1 MAFLSGGV
9 QLDLVADFGFDLA
22 AFDYDAMVYS
32 FILYFPTCKIVLK
45 HFWLDQIHLLL
56 FGYIA
61 HYEVVVSGVSIK
73 GQHQNERQRCT
84 LKWESCCLLCLF
96 KLIENVFLQLVEFE
110 TQATA
115 GVITWDVSAVLGY
128 PGETWMV
135 LSDAWSFMWPGFFQE
150 ADTQLVLETAQAYW
164 QSYDGGG
171 QLFAHYI
178 Q

>member
-1 MAFLSGGV
+1 MWILLAGHVTLHGHFLIFWFSPGLSADASVQILKCDDIVGIDGEFRFTATTVTMAFLSGGV

-73 GQHQNERQRCT
+73 G
-84 LKWESCCLLCLF
+84 
-96 KLIENVFLQLVEFE
+96 
-110 TQATA
+110 
-115 GVITWDVSAVLGY
+115 
-128 PGETWMV
+128 
-135 LSDAWSFMWPGFFQE
+135 
-150 ADTQLVLETAQAYW
+150 
-164 QSYDGGG
+164 
-171 QLFAHYI
+171 
-178 Q
+178 